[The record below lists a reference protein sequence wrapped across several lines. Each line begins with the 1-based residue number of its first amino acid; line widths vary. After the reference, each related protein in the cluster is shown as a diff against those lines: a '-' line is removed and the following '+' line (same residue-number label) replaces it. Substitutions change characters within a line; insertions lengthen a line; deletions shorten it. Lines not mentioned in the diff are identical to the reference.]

1 MAAVEER
8 YNVRETEAKWQKEW
22 TQRGCFKAEDN
33 SAKPKYYVLEMF
45 PYPSG
50 RIHMGHVR
58 NYTLGDVVARFKK
71 AQGFN
76 ILHPMGWDS
85 FGLPAENAALERGVH
100 PGKWTRE
107 NINVMREQFFP
118 LGLSLDWE
126 REISTCEPE
135 YYKHEQKMFLDFVKA
150 GLAYRKESWV
160 NWDPVEHTVLA
171 NEQVIDGKGWR
182 SGTPVEQRKLN
193 QWFLKI
199 TAFNEDLLKALEGL
213 ERWPEKVRLMQHN
226 WIGRSEGARVFWPL
240 VNTDGAARGETLEVF
255 TTRPDTLFGAS
266 FCAIS
271 PQHPLAAT
279 LAETDAKLTDF
290 IAECSRAGTSTATIE
305 AAEKQGYDTG
315 LRAAHPFVAG
325 LTVPVYVA
333 NFVLMEYGA
342 GAIFGCP
349 GHDERDMEFAR
360 KYGLSV
366 KCVVAPK
373 GEDAAAFAAKL
384 EAGNDAFTD
393 DGVAI
398 NSEFL
403 NGLSVNDAKSRAI
416 AELEKKNLGK
426 GTVQY
431 RLRDWGVSRQRYW
444 GCPVPIIHCETCGPV
459 AVPDKDLPVKLP
471 DDVTFD
477 KPGNP
482 LDRHPTWKH
491 VNCPTCNKPAVR
503 ETDTFDTFIESSWY
517 FARFCSPTSTD
528 KPFDK
533 AEAMKW
539 LPVDQYIGGVEHA
552 VLHLLYSRFFTRAM
566 QTCGYLDL
574 KEPFAGLFTQ
584 GMVCHETY
592 RADMSV
598 SEKKFHIA
606 TSTDA
611 QLGNQANEYSSSLV
625 PLKVYE
631 WVEPGNV
638 RREGSKAFRISD
650 GAPVEIG
657 RSEKMS
663 KSKKN
668 TVDPQNIINTY
679 GADAARLF
687 MLSDSPPER
696 DLEWTDAGIEGAW
709 RYINRLWRLAT
720 TARDI
725 KPQDVP
731 AFESLSANSQASLR
745 QCHKAIL
752 AVSEDLERFRYNSA
766 VARVRELS
774 NTIEGI
780 DRAQTGAEA
789 VFRFGVETLAR
800 IVSPLAPHIAEEMW
814 QTLGHTTIL
823 ADVAWP
829 TANAALAEDD
839 TLTVGVQVN
848 GKLRGTITVKKTDDQ
863 KTYEALALDIPA
875 VQKHL
880 DGKPPRKVI
889 VVREK
894 IVNIVAA

>member
-1 MAAVEER
+1 MENAHSVVRAGYQMAAVEER
-8 YNVRETEAKWQKEW
+8 YNARETEAKWQNVW
-22 TQRGCFKAEDN
+22 TARGSFKAESN
-33 SAKPKYYVLEMF
+33 SKKPKYYVLEMF

-58 NYTLGDVVARFKK
+58 NYALGDVVARFKK

-85 FGLPAENAALERGVH
+85 FGLPAENAALERGIH

-107 NINVMREQFFP
+107 NIKIMRGQFMP

-135 YYKHEQKMFLDFVKA
+135 YYKHEQKMFIDFVKA

-182 SGTPVEQRKLN
+182 SGAPVEQRKLN

-199 TAFNEDLLKALEGL
+199 TAFSEDLLQALEAL
-213 ERWPEKVRLMQHN
+213 ERWPDKVRLMQHN

-240 VNTDGAARGETLEVF
+240 IDAGKQSLNETLEVF

-271 PQHPLAAT
+271 PQHPLAAR
-279 LAETDAKLTDF
+279 LAEKNPALAEF
-290 IAECSRAGTSTATIE
+290 IAECSRAGTSTAAIE
-305 AAEKQGYDTG
+305 AAEKKGLDIG
-315 LRAAHPFVAG
+315 LRAQHPFMADV
-325 LTVPVYVA
+325 TVPVYVA

-349 GHDERDMEFAR
+349 GHDQRDMDFAR

-373 GEDAAAFAAKL
+373 NEDTKTFAAKL
-384 EAGNDAFTD
+384 ESGNEAFSD

-398 NSEFL
+398 NSSFL
-403 NGLSVNDAKSRAI
+403 DGLSVNEAKSRAV
-416 AELEKKNLGK
+416 AELEKRSLGK

-444 GCPVPIIHCETCGPV
+444 GCPIPIIHCEACGPV
-459 AVPDKDLPVKLP
+459 VVPDKDLPVKLP
-471 DDVTFD
+471 EDVTFD

-491 VNCPTCNKPAVR
+491 VACPSCHKPALR

-517 FARFCSPTSTD
+517 FARFCSPNSIDT
-528 KPFDK
+528 PFDK
-533 AEAMKW
+533 AEAMSW
-539 LPVDQYIGGVEHA
+539 MPVDQYIGGVEHA

-566 QTCGYLDL
+566 QACGYIDM

-592 RADMSV
+592 RDTTGA
-598 SEKKFHIA
+598 
-606 TSTDA
+606 
-611 QLGNQANEYSSSLV
+611 
-625 PLKVYE
+625 
-631 WVEPGNV
+631 WVEPGDV
-638 RREGSKAFRISD
+638 QKDGDKATRIST
-650 GAPVEIG
+650 GASIVIG

-668 TVDPQNIINTY
+668 TVDPQHIIDTY

-696 DLEWTDAGIEGAW
+696 DLEWTDSGIEGAW
-709 RYINRLWRLAT
+709 RYVNRLWRLAT
-720 TARDI
+720 MARDI
-725 KPQDVP
+725 GDVP
-731 AFESLSANSQASLR
+731 LPAMGALSASEQSALR
-745 QCHKAIL
+745 GCHKAIH
-752 AVSEDLERFRYNSA
+752 AVTEDLERFRYNSA
-766 VARVRELS
+766 VARVRELT
-774 NTIEGI
+774 NTLEDI
-780 DRAQTGAEA
+780 DRTQPGGAA
-789 VFRFGVETLAR
+789 VFRFGVDVLAR
-800 IVSPLAPHIAEEMW
+800 LVNPLAPHIAEEAW
-814 QTLGHTTIL
+814 ATLGHTTIL
-823 ADVAWP
+823 ADTAWP
-829 TANAALAEDD
+829 LANAALLEDD
-839 TLTVGVQVN
+839 VLTVGVQVN
-848 GKLRGTITVKKTDDQ
+848 GKLRGTISVKKSDDQ
-863 KTYEALALDIPA
+863 KTYEALALAIPA
-875 VQKHL
+875 VQKQL

>member
-8 YNVRETEAKWQKEW
+8 YNVRETEAKWQKVW
-22 TQRGCFKAEDN
+22 TERGCFKAEEN
-33 SAKPKYYVLEMF
+33 STKPKYYVLEMF

-76 ILHPMGWDS
+76 ILHPMGWDA

-107 NINVMREQFFP
+107 NIKVMREQFYP

-126 REISTCEPE
+126 REVSTCEPE

-160 NWDPVEHTVLA
+160 NWDPVEHSVLA
-171 NEQVIDGKGWR
+171 NEQVVDGKGWR
-182 SGTPVEQRKLN
+182 SGAPVEQRKLN

-199 TAFNEDLLKALEGL
+199 TAFNEDLLQALETL
-213 ERWPEKVRLMQHN
+213 DRWPDKVRLMQHN
-226 WIGRSEGARVFWPL
+226 WIGKSEGARVFWPL
-240 VNTDGAARGETLEVF
+240 LKADGSSLGQTLEVF

-266 FCAIS
+266 FAAIS
-271 PQHPLAAT
+271 PQHPLAAELAAHNPA
-279 LAETDAKLTDF
+279 LAEF
-290 IAECSRAGTSTATIE
+290 IAECSRQGTSTATIE
-305 AAEKQGYDTG
+305 AAEKKGFDTG
-315 LRAAHPFVAG
+315 LRAQHPFVPDAS
-325 LTVPVYVA
+325 VPVFVA

-360 KYGLSV
+360 KYKLPV

-373 GEDAAAFAAKL
+373 SEDAAAFAARL
-384 EAGNDAFTD
+384 ETSNEAFTD
-393 DGVAI
+393 DGVI
-398 NSEFL
+398 VNSDFL
-403 NGLSVNDAKSRAI
+403 NGLSVNDAKSKAV
-416 AELEKKNLGK
+416 AELEKRKLGK

-444 GCPVPIIHCETCGPV
+444 GCPIPIIHCDSCGPV
-459 AVPDKDLPVKLP
+459 AVPDDQLPVKLP
-471 DDVTFD
+471 EDVTFD

-491 VNCPTCNKPAVR
+491 VACPTCKKPAVR

-517 FARFCSPTSTD
+517 FARFCSPNTAD

-566 QTCGYLDL
+566 QVCGYIDL

-592 RADMSV
+592 
-598 SEKKFHIA
+598 K
-606 TSTDA
+606 DA
-611 QLGNQANEYSSSLV
+611 NGT
-625 PLKVYE
+625 
-631 WVEPGNV
+631 WVEPGDVNKQ
-638 RREGSKAFRISD
+638 GDKASRISN
-650 GAPVEIG
+650 GAVVTVG

-668 TVDPQNIINTY
+668 TVDPQAIIDTY

-709 RYINRLWRLAT
+709 RYINRVWRLAT

-725 KPQDVP
+725 KPQALP
-731 AFESLSANSQASLR
+731 AFETLSANGQAAVR
-745 QCHKAIL
+745 QCHKFIQAIT
-752 AVSEDLERFRYNSA
+752 EDLERFRYNSA
-766 VARVRELS
+766 VARIRELS
-774 NTIEGI
+774 NALEGV
-780 DRAQTGAEA
+780 DRTQPGGEA

-800 IVSPLAPHIAEEMW
+800 LIGPLIPHIAEEVW
-814 QTLGHTTIL
+814 STLGHDTL
-823 ADVAWP
+823 VVHEPWPVADAKL
-829 TANAALAEDD
+829 TEDD
-839 TLTVGVQVN
+839 VVTVGVQVN
-848 GKLRGTITVKKTDDQ
+848 GKLRGTISVKKDAA
-863 KTYEALALDIPA
+863 KETYERAALELPGVKQALN
-875 VQKHL
+875 QT
-880 DGKPPRKVI
+880 PPKKVI
-889 VVREK
+889 VVPGK
-894 IVNIVAA
+894 IVNIVAG